1 MENKKNLENFN
12 NLNEHIL
19 KVNNSENFIE
29 KFSNTK
35 NALFACTISSIETT
49 KTIPISGVNAK
60 VIDYTPAADMELVT
74 LGKSISLS
82 HPPIDATNCPSPATI
97 TRAVVDLLNMP
108 CITIDA
114 GSNIKPKIPHILAEK
129 EPTGDINVGKGIKN
143 SKLLVEK
150 GKLLG
155 KNLTC
160 DKLILG
166 ESVPGGTTTA
176 MGVLVGLGYD
186 VKDKISSGSVA
197 NPKDLKLSVI
207 QNGLNIMYETLNED
221 TCANN
226 DKNKNE
232 STKHEKIK
240 ASIYDVMDAVG
251 DNMLAI
257 NAGICISLVERNIP
271 ILLAGGGQ
279 MAGVLAVI
287 KEISPETLEREL
299 IGISTTEF
307 VYNDHNA
314 DLQGILNQI
323 CVIPTYISKFDYE
336 NSSVDGLR
344 AYCSGSVKE
353 GVGAGAM
360 ATYAY
365 LNGLK
370 PEDIRNYIEKYYYEW
385 YKEIL

>member
-1 MENKKNLENFN
+1 MEIEKDLKLEDFDNSDKY
-12 NLNEHIL
+12 II
-19 KVNNSENFIE
+19 KVNNSEKFIKNFR
-29 KFSNTK
+29 NTK
-35 NALFACTISSIETT
+35 NTLFACTISSIETT

-60 VIDYTPAADMELVT
+60 VIDYTPAADMELVV
-74 LGKSISLS
+74 LGKSVSLA

-97 TRAVVDLLNMP
+97 TRAVVDLLKTS

-114 GSNIKPKIPHILAEK
+114 GCNVKPKIPHILAEK

-143 SKLLVEK
+143 SKLLVET
-150 GKLLG
+150 GKILG
-155 KNLTC
+155 KHLIC

-176 MGVLVGLGYD
+176 MGVLIGLGYD
-186 VKDKISSGSVA
+186 VRDKISSGSVA

-207 QNGLNIMYETLNED
+207 QNGLSELKTMTE
-221 TCANN
+221 
-226 DKNKNE
+226 
-232 STKHEKIK
+232 K
-240 ASIYDVMDAVG
+240 ASSYDIMNAVG
-251 DNMLAI
+251 DNMIAI
-257 NAGICISLVERNIP
+257 NAGICISLAERNIP
-271 ILLAGGGQ
+271 VLLAGGGQ
-279 MAGVLAVI
+279 MAGVLSII
-287 KEISPETLEREL
+287 KEISPETLTKEL

-307 VYNDHNA
+307 VYNDPNA

-323 CVIPTYISKFDYE
+323 GKIPTYISKFDYE
-336 NSSVDGLR
+336 KSSVDGLK

-370 PEDIRNYIEKYYYEW
+370 PEDIREYIEKYYYEW
-385 YKEIL
+385 YNEIL

>member
-12 NLNEHIL
+12 NLNENIL
-19 KVNNSENFIE
+19 KVNNSENFVE
-29 KFSNTK
+29 KFTNTK

-114 GSNIKPKIPHILAEK
+114 GSNVKPKIPYILAEK
-129 EPTGDINVGKGIKN
+129 EPTGDINLGKGIKN
-143 SKLLVEK
+143 SKLLIER
-150 GKLLG
+150 GKLIG

-176 MGVLVGLGYD
+176 MGVLIGLGYD

-197 NPKDLKLSVI
+197 NPKDLKVSVI
-207 QNGLNIMYETLNED
+207 QNGLNMMYGTLTE
-221 TCANN
+221 
-226 DKNKNE
+226 DKNKE
-232 STKHEKIK
+232 IK
-240 ASIYDVMDAVG
+240 ASIYDILNAVG

-271 ILLAGGGQ
+271 VLLAGGGQ

-287 KEISPETLEREL
+287 KEISPETLTKEL

-323 CVIPTYISKFDYE
+323 YAIPTYISTFGYE
-336 NSSVDGLR
+336 NSSIEGLR